1 MRKIEAKMIDV
12 INKQQKE
19 AKSKPLGFMG
29 VVDSQVFGNTWVRTH
44 VREDLQTVTTVY
56 LHGNLIAQN
65 GVMGWGFKMAG
76 RPTNTTKSRIN
87 ALAKF
92 FGREGVHTKAGKH
105 YSDDKEVDAHDWF

>member
-1 MRKIEAKMIDV
+1 MRKIEQWMCNTIQSQRLADS
-12 INKQQKE
+12 NKLKYEGLTNTQ
-19 AKSKPLGFMG
+19 
-29 VVDSQVFGNTWVRTH
+29 GNTMVCTRIRSDY
-44 VREDLQTVTTVY
+44 VAVTTVY
-56 LHGNLIAQN
+56 LHGNMIAQN